1 MLSYA
6 LIVSQVDF
14 FIARNWCYLVCITV
28 VLCTKKTSALCAGL
42 GNNNRFA
49 AGFSNLIS

>member
-28 VLCTKKTSALCAGL
+28 VLCTKKPAHYALVWVITTGL
-42 GNNNRFA
+42 LLAF
-49 AGFSNLIS
+49 LT